1 LADFAQLNH
10 GIDLSEDGKTL
21 YASNSDKAFSWGYD
35 ASSITTTTESTILVD
50 GMNNTDHNTRTVLAS
65 KKVSGMLLVSRGS
78 NSNVDPAAADITSG
92 HSQIRAFNVTD
103 VTTPYNYTTSGTLMG
118 WGLRNSVGMT
128 EEPATG
134 GIWTVENSIDD
145 ITRDGQ
151 DIHNDNPG
159 EELNFLGYL
168 NGTTMPEQGAN
179 FGYPTCFAAWDLSTI
194 PDDSGLQVGQPFAIN
209 EITAANNDSVCQ
221 KTTVGPRLTF
231 PAHWAPLDIKF
242 NSKGSVA
249 YITSHGSW

>member
-1 LADFAQLNH
+1 LNH

-35 ASSITTTTESTILVD
+35 ASSITTTTDPTTLVE

-65 KKVSGMLLVSRGS
+65 KKVGGMLLVSRGS
-78 NSNVDPAAADITSG
+78 NSNIDLAAEDITSG
-92 HSQIRAFNVTD
+92 HSQIRAFNVTGIAA
-103 VTTPYNYTTSGTLMG
+103 PYNYSTDGTLMG

-134 GIWTVENSIDD
+134 GIWTVENSVDD
-145 ITRDGQ
+145 IKRNGV

-168 NGTTMPEQGAN
+168 DGTAAPEQGAN
-179 FGYPTCFAAWDLSTI
+179 FGYPTCFAAWNLSTI
-194 PDDSGLQVGQPFAIN
+194 PGDAGLQVGAPFAIN
-209 EITAANNDSVCQ
+209 DISAANNDSICA

-249 YITSHGSW
+249 YITSHGSWYAPFPP